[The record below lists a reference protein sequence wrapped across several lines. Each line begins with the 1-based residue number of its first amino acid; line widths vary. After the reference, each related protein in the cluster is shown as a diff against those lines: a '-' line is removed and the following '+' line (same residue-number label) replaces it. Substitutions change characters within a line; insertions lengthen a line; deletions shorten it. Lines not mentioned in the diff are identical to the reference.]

1 MPDAPTSGL
10 HHVAF
15 RCRDAAQTHDFYTRV
30 LGLRSAGALVID
42 GIPGSGH
49 ETPYMHLF
57 FDTGRGNHVAFFD
70 SPDDV
75 DKDWFK
81 AKDSFDMHVAIEVE
95 DAAALDALR
104 QRIQVAGVRVSPV
117 LDHGFVSSIYLYDPN
132 GIQVEF
138 TVKAADH
145 DAILA
150 AEEARL
156 PGTMRDWSQQTRARK
171 VALFGADAI
180 DSRAGALPLEQA

>member
-1 MPDAPTSGL
+1 MTEAVTRGV
-10 HHVAF
+10 HHAAF

-30 LGLRSAGALVID
+30 LGLRSAGALIVD

-49 ETPYMHLF
+49 EQQYMHIF

-70 SPDDV
+70 SPADADPE
-75 DKDWFK
+75 WFEP
-81 AKDSFDMHVAIEVE
+81 KDSFDMHIAIEVA
-95 DAAALDALR
+95 DARALEALR
-104 QRIQVAGVRVSPV
+104 QRIKSAGVRVSPA
-117 LDHGFVSSIYLYDPN
+117 LDHGFVKSIYLYDPN

-150 AEEARL
+150 AEEAKL
-156 PGTMRDWSQQTRARK
+156 ADTMREWSEQTRARK
-171 VALFGADAI
+171 VALFGADAL
-180 DSRAGALPLEQA
+180 DARAGC